1 MDTLA
6 FEQPI
11 EELEAKIQQLV
22 EIRLSLTG
30 EAQYEGRAQPD
41 VGQSIRKQM
50 TRMQGKKSANSE
62 KN

>member
-22 EIRLSLTG
+22 DQK
-30 EAQYEGRAQPD
+30 ADDPD
-41 VGQSIRKQM
+41 AR
-50 TRMQGKKSANSE
+50 KKSANSE